1 MDMGCRTGKSFPGV
15 KEIAEISRRFGTF
28 RSCKRYAVIMRSF
41 CIGVAAILSHRMS
54 DGSDRPIAFASRT
67 LTAAEKN
74 YSVLERESLAITF
87 GVRNFQLYLYGNFV
101 TIITDHK
108 PLVGL
113 YREYKTIPAMAASRI
128 QRWTLTLSGYDDKNV
143 YREGKGNNADA
154 LSRLPIS
161 ENTEVKN
168 SIPADTIMT
177 IEHLEANTPVTSKQ
191 IQKWTSKDKI
201 LSKVLRYVLH
211 GWSGECTSDEI
222 KPYLTVNMKSVARWN
237 TSMGRTSDYTR
248 NCKGN
253 HVN

>member
-41 CIGVAAILSHRMS
+41 CIWSSSHTITQNERR
-54 DGSDRPIAFASRT
+54 SDRPIAFASRT

-128 QRWTLTLSGYDDKNV
+128 QRWTLTLSGYDDKIV

-191 IQKWTSKDKI
+191 IKKWTSKDKI

-222 KPYLTVNMKSVARWN
+222 KPFLTVNMKSVARWN